1 MAPRQPKTKEDA
13 LIDIGN
19 ELINLLTE
27 SKGLEEPDYSQLD
40 NLKAEAY
47 KNLDGGPAKYWAI
60 LSFIESLKLNYTA
73 AYSCYQKAWKLGKDN
88 RELMVNY
95 PALLFRMN
103 RFDELFSEAK
113 RYLRSYPSMYQP
125 IVHLLATSY
134 LLLDTDELEA
144 ALELFQEKDEAE
156 CSLVRQ
162 SRVVIN
168 AVPKVIDNLNEID
181 LDTEVYVD
189 SMKYLNGFISSK
201 TLETYHLRI
210 SIEDKYDQFV
220 RVEVFL
226 EITPKQ
232 AIELNKQ
239 FDSSFIEHVIISE
252 NLSALEKFIVYF
264 KPIDDNQNKIE
275 SAFVLDNKELLES

>member
-220 RVEVFL
+220 RVEVF
-226 EITPKQ
+226 
-232 AIELNKQ
+232 
-239 FDSSFIEHVIISE
+239 
-252 NLSALEKFIVYF
+252 
-264 KPIDDNQNKIE
+264 
-275 SAFVLDNKELLES
+275 